1 MRGWAIA
8 VTMMLVSV
16 QASVAE
22 NVSPASTDVAPQ
34 IAALVAQSWSCQPR
48 KTCGKIGSCEE
59 AEYYL
64 YNCAWGGK
72 LDGDGDGAPCE
83 KLCGSNN

>member
-1 MRGWAIA
+1 MVAATALVAALAG
-8 VTMMLVSV
+8 LVS
-16 QASVAE
+16 
-22 NVSPASTDVAPQ
+22 APDPTIYQ
-34 IAALVAQSWSCQPR
+34 PRDTAQSWSCQPR

-64 YNCAWGGK
+64 YNCSWGGK

-83 KLCGSNN
+83 TLCGSNN

>member
-1 MRGWAIA
+1 MRIWAIA
-8 VTMMLVSV
+8 FAML
-16 QASVAE
+16 APTFALAAE
-22 NVSPASTDVAPQ
+22 NLSPADPAVAPQ

-64 YNCAWGGK
+64 YNCSWGAK
-72 LDGDGDGAPCE
+72 LDGDSDGAPCE
-83 KLCGSNN
+83 TLCGSNN